1 MYRAQHFDVP
11 IPWGGAVVQIIAE
24 VDDTRRSQGPM
35 LPDLTTTSSSS
46 RTTKTRTWGP
56 DHTRSPEQHWA
67 QDTGSVT
74 PGSAALTIT
83 TTALMTAD
91 SEGGSS
97 SSGGAVTTSSLPE
110 QRAYIDL
117 VDSCCVG
124 VLTMAVAPGQ
134 TSGTGAST
142 GLGSGA
148 IASTIDD
155 VAASWSAVA
164 HDEGMQLVRW
174 SPWQWLVVQD
184 LEDGEGVV
192 PGVRA

>member
-1 MYRAQHFDVP
+1 L
-11 IPWGGAVVQIIAE
+11 G
-24 VDDTRRSQGPM
+24 
-35 LPDLTTTSSSS
+35 
-46 RTTKTRTWGP
+46 
-56 DHTRSPEQHWA
+56 
-67 QDTGSVT
+67 
-74 PGSAALTIT
+74 LTIT
-83 TTALMTAD
+83 TTALLTAD
-91 SEGGSS
+91 GEASA
-97 SSGGAVTTSSLPE
+97 SSGGAVTTASLPE

-117 VDSCCVG
+117 VECCCLA

-148 IASTIDD
+148 IASVIDD

-184 LEDGEGVV
+184 LEDGEGL
-192 PGVRA
+192 PAAPTCGMWQRLCE